1 VLILNNKSP
10 THLNMRHTFT
20 ALALATLSLASP
32 LPDAAPATSAA
43 APSSFKI
50 AGVIS
55 GGSGCPQGSINIDYT
70 DSRILPICKSSL
82 PTIYICYRSKLTNV
96 SDFGNDFT
104 AAVGP
109 SVAPDQSRKNCQIN
123 IQLQYTPGYQY
134 AVLGADYTGYGSL
147 DAGVKGLVKANYY
160 FSGYSNQ
167 VRFPKRPLLL
177 RFIFLST
184 QGERTILTHK
194 QVASAVGLQG
204 PFTGRYAKHD
214 DVALSI
220 WSPCGSEAALNINS
234 EVALTPMGG
243 AASGTLVATKE
254 SARFTHTLNLAWRQC

>member
-1 VLILNNKSP
+1 
-10 THLNMRHTFT
+10 M
-20 ALALATLSLASP
+20 
-32 LPDAAPATSAA
+32 
-43 APSSFKI
+43 
-50 AGVIS
+50 
-55 GGSGCPQGSINIDYT
+55 
-70 DSRILPICKSSL
+70 SSL
-82 PTIYICYRSKLTNV
+82 PNIYIFYHYELTDA

-134 AVLGADYTGYGSL
+134 TVLGADYTGYGNL

-160 FSGYSNQ
+160 FSGYTNQ
-167 VRFPKRPLLL
+167 VRFPQNNATPPLCVLEP
-177 RFIFLST
+177 R
-184 QGERTILTHK
+184 EKAMLTHI
-194 QVASAVGLQG
+194 QVGSAVGIQG
-204 PFTGRYAKHD
+204 PFTGRYTKHD
-214 DVALSI
+214 DIALSI

-254 SARFTHTLNLAWRQC
+254 SARFTHTLSIAWRQC